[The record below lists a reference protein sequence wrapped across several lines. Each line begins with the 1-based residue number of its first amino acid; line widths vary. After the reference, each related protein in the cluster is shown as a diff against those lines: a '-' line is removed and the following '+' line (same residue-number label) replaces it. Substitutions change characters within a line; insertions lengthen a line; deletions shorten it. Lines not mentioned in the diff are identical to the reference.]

1 MLWQMAM
8 PNICNGMALFQ
19 TIRYKTVRLTSVA
32 NNKHAF
38 FMQVWD
44 IVMEQ
49 QQEDMFLM
57 PMLILD
63 MILHSKKKSR
73 HLQT

>member
-1 MLWQMAM
+1 MLWQMAW
-8 PNICNGMALFQ
+8 PNICNAMALFR
-19 TIRYKTVRLTSVA
+19 TIRYSTVRLTSVA

>member
-8 PNICNGMALFQ
+8 PNICNGMAFFQ

-49 QQEDMFLM
+49 
-57 PMLILD
+57 
-63 MILHSKKKSR
+63 
-73 HLQT
+73 

>member
-8 PNICNGMALFQ
+8 PNICNGMAFFQ
-19 TIRYKTVRLTSVA
+19 TIRYNTVRLTSVA

-49 QQEDMFLM
+49 QQEDILLM

-63 MILHSKKKSR
+63 MILHSKKKSL

>member
-19 TIRYKTVRLTSVA
+19 TIRYNTVRLTSVA

-49 QQEDMFLM
+49 
-57 PMLILD
+57 
-63 MILHSKKKSR
+63 
-73 HLQT
+73 